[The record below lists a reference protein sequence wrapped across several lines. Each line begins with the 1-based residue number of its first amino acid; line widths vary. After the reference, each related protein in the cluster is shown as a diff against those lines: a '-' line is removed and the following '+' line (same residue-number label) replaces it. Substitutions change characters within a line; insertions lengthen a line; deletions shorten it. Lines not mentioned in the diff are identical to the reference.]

1 MKAIIIAGMPAAG
14 KTTVSHILS
23 DRLGLPIVGGTDI
36 LKELAKKHGYAM
48 SGEDWWDT
56 PDGMRFTK
64 EREGD
69 PEFDKEADRILLDRI
84 SEGNVIVTSYTA
96 PWISKSGFK
105 IWLAATFENRAERMA
120 KRDNTP
126 LADTEKTTK
135 KRDIENYKIYKNLY
149 NFEYGRDL
157 KPFDLI
163 IDTDRIS
170 PEEVA
175 KKIIARIKELKLD
188 A

>member
-14 KTTVSHILS
+14 KTTVSRILA
-23 DRLGLPIVGGTDI
+23 DKLGLPVVGGTDI

-56 PDGMRFTK
+56 PDGMKFTK

-69 PEFDKEADRILLDRI
+69 PEFDKEADRILLEKIRN
-84 SEGNVIVTSYTA
+84 GNMIVTSYTA
-96 PWISKSGFK
+96 PWISKDGLK
-105 IWLAATFENRAERMA
+105 VWLAATFKNRAERMA
-120 KRDNTP
+120 KRDNTT
-126 LADTEKTTK
+126 LIDTEKTTK

-149 NFEYGRDL
+149 NFEYGKDL

-163 IDTDRIS
+163 IDTDNIT

-175 KKIIARIKELKLD
+175 RKIMDKIKELKLGN
-188 A
+188 